1 AATPAEVAA
10 ALRLSV
16 DQDHLGRTLHPEDE
30 GDRRELARWG
40 RDFGLANGVHEA
52 LGIEPWKRLT
62 LDQLAAFVA
71 QTISPHPEAFEEK
84 ARAIQLLEAE
94 SLFREAARLDTCGT
108 PWGRVLRL
116 FWKDRKGREVMR
128 TRGLHSCKHRWC
140 PRCGKS
146 RQTMLAGQM
155 ERVVE
160 LAREWGFDEAH
171 IRFVTLT
178 VPNGST
184 IPALREEAH
193 AAWARL
199 QRTRWWPARVFGWF
213 RGSEVITGQDGQW
226 NMHLHVVVIL
236 WSRQI
241 SYANVWDAWEA
252 ACGERFQVDI
262 EDLKDIR
269 RKAKG
274 RGTTR
279 AVNYITKYIAKR
291 EELAKLKLGPGG
303 LAHLFSGTRG
313 MRSFAMGGGCSV
325 LRRLLDVL
333 MPSWALQAE
342 RVMEDAELRDGRA
355 PFRAEEVDPST
366 GEVIETAIPKP
377 YLDEGE
383 RTRWRA
389 LAEPL
394 WFASTRTVGRR
405 AGPRGQF
412 RRIGTLPFQGEA
424 ITLAE
429 HRKGA
434 PQQGIRALVA
444 GGRWRVEQWEEVSRK
459 TGRVLKFTMARPAGR
474 YAWRSIAA
482 KVWAAMRLDQGGWAR
497 ARREAFRRHA
507 DVALDPLA
515 KRDYMHSL
523 RAALDDRVTFA
534 GGEGPRTTTRRSL
547 KAAELW
553 ASYLAK
559 MAGDPTS
566 VWDDATQAIRR
577 HALDLERPGL
587 LEVEGPALRQLR
599 QDLNASF

>member
-1 AATPAEVAA
+1 M
-10 ALRLSV
+10 
-16 DQDHLGRTLHPEDE
+16 GRTLRPQDE

-40 RDFGLANGVHEA
+40 RDFGLAHGAHEA
-52 LGIEPWKRLT
+52 LGIEPWRRLS

-71 QTISPHPEAFEEK
+71 ERISPHPEAFAEK
-84 ARAIQLLEAE
+84 ARAVMQLEAE
-94 SLFREAARLDTCGT
+94 RLVREAARLDTCGT
-108 PWGRVLRL
+108 PWGRVVRL
-116 FWKDRKGREVMR
+116 FWLDRKGREIMR

-140 PRCGKS
+140 PRCGKP
-146 RQTMLAGQM
+146 RQTKLAGQM

-160 LAREWGFDEAH
+160 LAREWGFDESH
-171 IRFVTLT
+171 LRFVTLT

-193 AAWARL
+193 SAWARL

-213 RGSEVITGQDGQW
+213 RGSEVITGQDGRW

-262 EDLKDIR
+262 EGLKDIR

-279 AVNYITKYIAKR
+279 AVHYITKYIAKR
-291 EELAKLKLGPGG
+291 EELAKLKAGPGG

-313 MRSFAMGGGCSV
+313 MRTFAMGGGCSI
-325 LRRLLDVL
+325 LRRMLDVL

-355 PFRAEEVDPST
+355 PFRAEEVDPES
-366 GEVIETAIPKP
+366 GEVLETAIPKP
-377 YLDEGE
+377 YLDESE
-383 RTRWRA
+383 RARWRA

-394 WFASTRTVGRR
+394 WFPSSRTVGRR

-412 RRIGTLPFQGEA
+412 RRVGILPYQGEA

-434 PQQGIRALVA
+434 PQRGIRALVA
-444 GGRWRVEQWEEVSRK
+444 GGRWRVQTWEEVSKK
-459 TGRVLKFTMARPAGR
+459 TGKVLRFTVALPSGR
-474 YAWRSIAA
+474 YAWRPIAA
-482 KVWAAMRLDQGGWAR
+482 KVWTAMGLDQGGWAK
-497 ARREAFRRHA
+497 ARREAFRAHA
-507 DVALDPLA
+507 EGAVDPLA
-515 KRDYMHSL
+515 MRDGMHSL
-523 RAALDDRVTFA
+523 QAALDDRVTLTD
-534 GGEGPRTTTRRSL
+534 GENVRTTTRRSL

-553 ASYLAK
+553 KDYLGKLA
-559 MAGDPTS
+559 ADPS
-566 VWDDATQAIRR
+566 AVWDNATQAIRR
-577 HALDLERPGL
+577 RALDLDRPGL
-587 LEVEGPALRQLR
+587 LEVESPALRQLR
-599 QDLNASF
+599 QDLDSSF